1 MCLTNWLP
9 FLRDGPPNGY
19 LELLSPHDLIFGVIG
34 KKWCLVMRGESGRG
48 RETDH
53 ESRLWRWGWDVLEA
67 LFSEHLELGV
77 KKWELEER
85 IWQCQSVLALLLDLL
100 KFTSTVPEG
109 E

>member
-1 MCLTNWLP
+1 MNL
-9 FLRDGPPNGY
+9 
-19 LELLSPHDLIFGVIG
+19 
-34 KKWCLVMRGESGRG
+34 
-48 RETDH
+48 
-53 ESRLWRWGWDVLEA
+53 SRLWRWGWDVLKA

-85 IWQCQSVLALLLDLL
+85 TWQCRSVLALLLDLL